1 MAPFDMQK
9 FPQLIRDE
17 LDKRVQDL
25 TSTVTF
31 SLDVLEDMVPELV
44 PYYKSAGENLFSIPR
59 GCTSISKFVCSCLF
73 SGRVTNVFF
82 QPNLD
87 LVQVIH
93 RVLFSQAL
101 ASCYSNF

>member
-59 GCTSISKFVCSCLF
+59 GCIFISEFAILTFCVYSL
-73 SGRVTNVFF
+73 VVVPTYFF
-82 QPNLD
+82 NQT
-87 LVQVIH
+87 
-93 RVLFSQAL
+93 
-101 ASCYSNF
+101 

>member
-1 MAPFDMQK
+1 MAPFDMLK

-59 GCTSISKFVCSCLF
+59 GCTFISEFVVLTFRVCSLVVVPTYF
-73 SGRVTNVFF
+73 STKLN
-82 QPNLD
+82 
-87 LVQVIH
+87 
-93 RVLFSQAL
+93 
-101 ASCYSNF
+101 